1 MLEQI
6 ASGIVEK
13 IFQRFPSMVG
23 EVMEIITGVL
33 QKERDNAR
41 EVVEALIDAE
51 INYHFTNDNDFKDQ
65 KYDAINNKRTGQGN
79 PNGGGGPGG
88 PGGYGGD

>member
-23 EVMEIITGVL
+23 EVMDIIVKVL
-33 QKERDNAR
+33 QKERDECR
-41 EVVEALIDAE
+41 EVVEAIIDAE
-51 INYHFTNDNDFKDQ
+51 INYHFTNDADFKD
-65 KYDAINNKRTGQGN
+65 
-79 PNGGGGPGG
+79 
-88 PGGYGGD
+88 